1 MPVFKNDLTL
11 SEALRD
17 PLILAV
23 AKADGVSAEELGR
36 LLIKAAAMMEGQPRR
51 RARENRARRPAADRA
66 APAPV
71 AVMRPRAAAPHCC
84 GML

>member
-1 MPVFKNDLTL
+1 MPVFYDDLTL

-17 PLILAV
+17 PMILAV

-36 LLIKAAAMMEGQPRR
+36 LLIKAAAVMEGQPRR
-51 RARENRARRPAADRA
+51 RTRENRARRPATDRA
-66 APAPV
+66 APSPI
-71 AVMRPRAAAPHCC
+71 AVMRSRPAVPHCC